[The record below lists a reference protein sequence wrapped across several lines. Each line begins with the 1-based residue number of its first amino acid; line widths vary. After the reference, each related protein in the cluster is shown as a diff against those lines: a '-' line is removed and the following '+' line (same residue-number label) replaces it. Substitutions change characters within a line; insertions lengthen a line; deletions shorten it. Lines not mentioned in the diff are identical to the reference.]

1 MKVET
6 IEATKHKR
14 MTKDPQGFFV
24 IFLDQDRSEIV
35 VEFYESVIKDEKSKK
50 KVGTGKLGLV
60 VCGTNAE
67 ALCHTISREDLVTRF
82 DHSSYLGREL
92 QKAEVALKNGL
103 KYEQDTEV
111 LMRKSRKK

>member
-24 IFLDQDRSEIV
+24 IFLDQDRNEIV
-35 VEFYESVIKDEKSKK
+35 VEFYESVMKDEKSKK

-67 ALCHTISREDLVTRF
+67 ALCHTISREDLVTRV

-92 QKAEVALKNGL
+92 QKAEIALRNGL
-103 KYEQDTEV
+103 KYEQDEEV
-111 LMRKSRKK
+111 AMKRKKK

>member
-14 MTKDPQGFFV
+14 MTKDPHGFFV
-24 IFLDQDRSEIV
+24 IFLDQGRKEIV

-50 KVGTGKLGLV
+50 KIGTGKLGLV
-60 VCGTNAE
+60 VCGRNAE

-82 DHSSYLGREL
+82 DHASYLGREL
-92 QKAEVALKNGL
+92 QKAEFALKNKLG
-103 KYEQDTEV
+103 YEQDGEV
-111 LMRKSRKK
+111 AIKRKK

>member
-6 IEATKHKR
+6 IEAKKHKR
-14 MTKDPQGFFV
+14 MIQDPQGFFV
-24 IFLDQDRSEIV
+24 IFLDNDRNEIV

-50 KVGTGKLGLV
+50 KIGTGKLGLV

-67 ALCHTISREDLVTRF
+67 ALCHTIAREDLVTRS

-92 QKAEVALKNGL
+92 QKAEIALKNGL
-103 KYEQDTEV
+103 KYEQDEEIS
-111 LMRKSRKK
+111 MARRRK

>member
-14 MTKDPQGFFV
+14 MTKDPHGFFV
-24 IFLDQDRSEIV
+24 IFLDQGRKEIV

-60 VCGTNAE
+60 VCGRNAE

-82 DHSSYLGREL
+82 DHASYLGREL
-92 QKAEVALKNGL
+92 QKAEFALKHKLG
-103 KYEQDTEV
+103 YEQDGEV
-111 LMRKSRKK
+111 TVKRKK